1 MTWWQALLGV
11 AAGLLAL
18 WLLLVA
24 GLAVHARRTGRRV
37 SLADAVRLLPDVLRL
52 LRRLAADPTL
62 PRSARVWLWLLLVY
76 VALPIDLVPDF
87 VPVLGYAD
95 DVVVIA
101 LVLRH
106 VVRRAGPEALD
117 RHWPGTPDGLAA
129 VKALAGVG

>member
-1 MTWWQALLGV
+1 M
-11 AAGLLAL
+11 LAV

-24 GLAVHARRTGRRV
+24 ALALHARRTGRRV

-52 LRRLAADPTL
+52 LRRLAADPGL
-62 PRSARVWLWLLLVY
+62 PRSVRAWLWLLLAY

-106 VVRRAGPEALD
+106 VVRRAGPEALE
-117 RHWPGTPDGLAA
+117 RHWPGTPDGLAV
-129 VKALAGVG
+129 VKALAGAG